1 MRNSLL
7 LVFCGMASTSFA
19 AGNWEDTFY
28 AEGKINVVLT
38 VVAIMFLGLAWKLF
52 SLDRKVAKLEK
63 EIKEK

>member
-1 MRNSLL
+1 M
-7 LVFCGMASTSFA
+7 LVFSFFCSTGFA

-52 SLDRKVAKLEK
+52 SMDRKVAKLEK
-63 EIKEK
+63 EIREK